1 MGGGARRRTAKLWTM
16 IPDDQAGEP
25 GRVAPDLERR
35 LLALAIEELA
45 AERARCADC
54 GRTPLVGEDVHLYEG
69 GRVVCELCRQ
79 LRAEVPVST
88 ERVHHAEHGLTVRLR
103 RAA

>member
-1 MGGGARRRTAKLWTM
+1 MAKHWTM
-16 IPDDQAGEP
+16 GPDDHEP
-25 GRVAPDLERR
+25 DRVPPDLERR
-35 LLALAIEELA
+35 LLTLGIQELV
-45 AERARCADC
+45 AERARCGDC

-79 LRAEVPVST
+79 LRHEPPVSI
-88 ERVHHAEHGLTVRLR
+88 ERVRTAEHGLTVRLH